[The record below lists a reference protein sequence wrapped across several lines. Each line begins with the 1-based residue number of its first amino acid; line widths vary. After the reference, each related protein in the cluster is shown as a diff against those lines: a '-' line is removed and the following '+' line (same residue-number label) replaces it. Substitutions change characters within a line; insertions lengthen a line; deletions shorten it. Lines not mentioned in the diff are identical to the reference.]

1 MMTAEQQKI
10 YNTIKYGVN
19 EMKIEIQYLNEQCE
33 VFEDERNN
41 LIDLLNNLDVAN
53 RIDLNEL
60 GLGAYLWKN

>member
-1 MMTAEQQKI
+1 MTAEQQKI